1 MTFTAGEGGRTVDGR
16 FPNAGAAMAEIRPLW
31 AVEEAL
37 GSVSASLLRVE
48 HGCHTSDITN
58 VTQSYGHGYYHG
70 RLY

>member
-1 MTFTAGEGGRTVDGR
+1 VTFTAWGGRTVAGR
-16 FPNAGAAMAEIRPLW
+16 FPNAGAVMAVIRPLW

-37 GSVSASLLRVE
+37 GSVSASLFLVE

-58 VTQSYGHGYYHG
+58 GIQYYGHGYYHG